1 VRTSIPGATLAELS
15 VRLDEGDLE
24 VEMTTDETEDRADH
38 LTSMW
43 EEL

>member
-24 VEMTTDETEDRADH
+24 VEMTTDGTDDRVDR